1 MEPRLAHDLID
12 VALAVLIVPVAIWL
26 LWDLL
31 HALGGSPSRP
41 PASRREV
48 DAVPA
53 PPPVKLVP

>member
-31 HALGGSPSRP
+31 HALGGRP
-41 PASRREV
+41 AKP
-48 DAVPA
+48 
-53 PPPVKLVP
+53 